1 MASSIVSPLRLIIAE
16 CLPSIN
22 NVIFNDP
29 ATIVFLKDGTKTVV
43 KYQKENGD
51 TYSKREWNCNGNSK
65 KRCLEIRKISTIL
78 SIGG

>member
-1 MASSIVSPLRLIIAE
+1 MQKNNAPISVLTYINLRRIIIWEHQFMASSIVSPLRLIIAE
-16 CLPSIN
+16 YFPSIN

-51 TYSKREWNCNGNSK
+51 TYS
-65 KRCLEIRKISTIL
+65 
-78 SIGG
+78 